1 MLNMCCTA
9 LRKLMVSPRGRVL
22 SFIIILAILPT
33 LLLLPGCGRQ
43 SLDFKTEYQA
53 VFLTNGQAFIGK
65 IEGAGTDYLIL
76 RDVFYIQSG
85 VNQET
90 KQVTNVLIKRGK
102 ELHGPDFMYINAR
115 NILMIEPVA
124 ADSQVA
130 RLIRD
135 AKGQQTEGGKK

>member
-1 MLNMCCTA
+1 MLNMCCA
-9 LRKLMVSPRGRVL
+9 APRRSMVSGHRSVL
-22 SFIIILAILPT
+22 LFIMILAIIPT
-33 LLLLPGCGRQ
+33 LLLLSGCGRQ
-43 SLDFKTEYQA
+43 SFDFKTEYQA

-65 IEGAGTDYLIL
+65 LEGAGTDYPVL

-90 KQVTNVLIKRGK
+90 KQVTNVLVKRGK

-115 NILMIEPVA
+115 NIILIEPVGPE
-124 ADSQVA
+124 SQVA

-135 AKGQQTEGGKK
+135 AKAQKSEAGAK